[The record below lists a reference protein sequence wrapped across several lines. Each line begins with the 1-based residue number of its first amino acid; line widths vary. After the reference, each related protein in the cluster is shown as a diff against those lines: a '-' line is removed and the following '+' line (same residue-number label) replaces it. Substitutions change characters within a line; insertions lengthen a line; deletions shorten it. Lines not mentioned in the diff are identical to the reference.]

1 MKKFFGLLW
10 KGWKKFAHVLGIV
23 NTRILL
29 TLTYFIILFL
39 VALFPRL
46 FGRDLLDRRMKPK
59 KSYYHDREQE
69 TVTLEMCKRQF

>member
-1 MKKFFGLLW
+1 MKKVFSLLW
-10 KGWKKFAHVLGIV
+10 SGWKKLAHVLGIV
-23 NTRILL
+23 NTKVLL
-29 TLTYFIILFL
+29 TLTYFTLLAVFSL
-39 VALFPRL
+39 VPRL